1 MELRVPLTDLDYG
14 PEEEQAVVKV
24 LKSRWVTMGEV
35 TQQFEA
41 RFADF
46 LEVKHAIAVSNCTV
60 ALHLACVALGI
71 SPGDEVIL
79 PSLTFVASSNAVL
92 YTGAGVRFAD
102 ILGPK
107 EMSISPKNLKAQIT
121 PRTKAVLVVHYG
133 GYACRMGEIQEIANQ
148 HNLAII
154 EDAAHAPGVQLE
166 GKSLGAWG
174 DVGCFSFFSNKNL
187 ATGEGGMVVTNNDD
201 IAEKIRLIRSHGMT
215 SFTLDRYLG
224 KGYSYDVVDL
234 GFNYRIDEIR
244 SALGI
249 VQLEKLPAKDARR
262 KQITERYWE
271 AFEDWELELP
281 FQDAQCE
288 SSYHIFPILLP
299 ESMNR
304 KSFMD
309 HLRTA
314 GIQTS
319 IHYPPIHKFTYYQNL
334 FPGLELPQTEA
345 ATRREVTLPLFS
357 HMTDEQVELVIETTR
372 EALASL

>member
-1 MELRVPLTDLDYG
+1 MEWRVPLTDLDYG
-14 PEEEQAVVKV
+14 PEEEQVVMKII
-24 LKSRWVTMGEV
+24 KSRWLTMGKV

-46 LEVKHAIAVSNCTV
+46 LGVKHAIAVSNCTV

-71 SPGDEVIL
+71 GPGDEVIL

-102 ILGPK
+102 ILGP
-107 EMSISPKNLKAQIT
+107 EELNISPKELQAQIT
-121 PRTKAVLVVHYG
+121 PRTKALLVVHYG

-148 HNLAII
+148 HNLPII

-166 GKSLGAWG
+166 EKYLGTWG
-174 DVGCFSFFSNKNL
+174 EVGCFSFFSNKNL
-187 ATGEGGMVVTNNDD
+187 ATGEGGMVVTNNDE
-201 IAEKIRLIRSHGMT
+201 IADKIRLIRSHGMT
-215 SFTLDRYLG
+215 SLTMDRHLG

-249 VQLEKLPAKDARR
+249 VQLEKLPTKDARR
-262 KQITERYWE
+262 KQITERYWQ
-271 AFEDWELELP
+271 AFEDCELELP
-281 FQDAQCE
+281 FKDTQCK
-288 SSYHIFPILLP
+288 SSYHIFPVLLP

-314 GIQTS
+314 RIQTS
-319 IHYPPIHKFTYYQNL
+319 IHYPPIHKFSYYQSK
-334 FPGLELPQTEA
+334 FPDFVIPQTEA
-345 ATRREVTLPLFS
+345 VARREVTLPLFPD
-357 HMTDEQVELVIETTR
+357 MTDEQVELVIGTTK